1 MIRMTILNLE
11 IQLLNAMVESL
22 FNNLIDL
29 EYQIKSVIVESLWLI
44 IKGYY
49 YKNIG
54 IVWKE

>member
-22 FNNLIDL
+22 FNNLIVL
-29 EYQIKSVIVESLWLI
+29 EYQIKGVIVESLWLI

>member
-29 EYQIKSVIVESLWLI
+29 EYQIKSVIIENLWLI
-44 IKGYY
+44 IKGY
-49 YKNIG
+49 
-54 IVWKE
+54 

>member
-29 EYQIKSVIVESLWLI
+29 EYQIKGVIVESLWLI